1 MVVVKG
7 NNITSTSH
15 NRDIKCF
22 HYLGFSHVV
31 SQCPNERV
39 MVMKVNNKVKIDREG
54 ELEKMLPLNDAD
66 DVYVEYPVK
75 GEALMVKKALN
86 VCQGE

>member
-1 MVVVKG
+1 MV
-7 NNITSTSH
+7 I
-15 NRDIKCF
+15 
-22 HYLGFSHVV
+22 
-31 SQCPNERV
+31 
-39 MVMKVNNKVKIDREG
+39 KVNNKVKIDREG

-66 DVYVEYPVK
+66 EVYVEYPVK